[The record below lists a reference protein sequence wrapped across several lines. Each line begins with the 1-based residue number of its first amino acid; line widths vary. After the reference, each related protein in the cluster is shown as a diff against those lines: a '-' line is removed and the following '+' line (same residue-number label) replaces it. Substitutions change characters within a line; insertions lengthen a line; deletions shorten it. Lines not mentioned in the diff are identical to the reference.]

1 MQERVE
7 EEVGVEPAMQEGVE
21 EEVGLEPTMQ
31 EGVEEEVGVE
41 EEETKKKIR
50 RKSERITLS
59 KLGKNVGSKEGN
71 SQEQP
76 LEVE

>member
-7 EEVGVEPAMQEGVE
+7 EEVGVEPDMQEGVQE
-21 EEVGLEPTMQ
+21 DVGLEPAMQ

-41 EEETKKKIR
+41 EEESKKKIR

-59 KLGKNVGSKEGN
+59 KLGKKVGSKEGS